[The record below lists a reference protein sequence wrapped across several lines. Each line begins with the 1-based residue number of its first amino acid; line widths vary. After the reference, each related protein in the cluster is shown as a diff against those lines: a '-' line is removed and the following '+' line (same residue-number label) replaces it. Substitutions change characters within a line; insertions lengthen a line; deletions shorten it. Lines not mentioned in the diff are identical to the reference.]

1 MSLIELKEISKIYL
15 KGKNN
20 STRALDGVNLSI
32 DKGEFIAVVGKSG
45 SGKSTLL
52 HILGLADTYTTGN
65 YILDGKSLDKVGS
78 GKLAKIRND
87 KIGFVLQDFALINQ
101 MTVFDNIATPLYIN
115 GVSEKKIKA
124 QVLEVASELGIN
136 DILNKKANQISG
148 GQCQRV
154 AIARAIIN
162 KPEIIL
168 ADEPTGAL
176 DSGTAFEV
184 VDILKKINAN
194 GTTVIVV
201 THDMD
206 VANRC
211 NKIITIKD
219 GKIEES

>member
-219 GKIEES
+219 GKIEEP